1 VLLHAAKNSTPR
13 NDAIAYSP
21 HDRSQPVASRM
32 RTRRLSTST
41 GPVWWSPQESTA
53 SKKPIV
59 EGRRHRRPLRDEAR
73 PPNAVGD
80 GSDLWV
86 TFPNTGA
93 ADGLR
98 T

>member
-1 VLLHAAKNSTPR
+1 
-13 NDAIAYSP
+13 
-21 HDRSQPVASRM
+21 
-32 RTRRLSTST
+32 
-41 GPVWWSPQESTA
+41 VWWSPQESTA

-86 TFPNTGA
+86 
-93 ADGLR
+93 
-98 T
+98 